1 MLKEDLEKELTKVK
15 SALEYATNRLE
26 EAYEKNS
33 KLRIEN
39 YELKKKLNLIP
50 PKSISKKNE

>member
-15 SALEYATNRLE
+15 SALEYATGRLE

-33 KLRIEN
+33 QLRIEN
-39 YELKKKLNLIP
+39 NELKKKLKFLP
-50 PKSISKKNE
+50 TSISEKDE